1 MTGNTAET
9 LIEQGYEARRG
20 RRLAEARMRFAEAVQ
35 LCRESSDQLLLAQA
49 LTGLGQMER
58 DLDQLN
64 AALKCYQEAVSLHR
78 RLDRPLVLAHTIRH
92 VADILRNQAQ
102 LDLASSNYA
111 EALAIYRAHAETPP
125 LDLANALRGYAL
137 LKASNGDKEGAAKL
151 WQEAGVLYAAAG
163 VEAGVAESEAQ
174 VARLIA

>member
-1 MTGNTAET
+1 VPREQRPALAGAGTHWPWADGTGSGPTE
-9 LIEQGYEARRG
+9 
-20 RRLAEARMRFAEAVQ
+20 
-35 LCRESSDQLLLAQA
+35 CRAQ
-49 LTGLGQMER
+49 
-58 DLDQLN
+58 
-64 AALKCYQEAVSLHR
+64 CYQEAVSLHR

-137 LKASNGDKEGAAKL
+137 LKASNGEQEGAAKL

>member
-1 MTGNTAET
+1 MTGNVPET
-9 LIEQGYEARRG
+9 LIEQGYAARREG
-20 RRLAEARMRFAEAVQ
+20 RIAEARECFAEAVEM
-35 LCRESSDQLLLAQA
+35 CRESSDQVLLASA
-49 LTGLGQMER
+49 LSGLGQIER
-58 DLDQLN
+58 DLGLLD

-78 RLDRPLVLAHTIRH
+78 RLDRPLVLAHSIRH
-92 VADILRNQAQ
+92 VADILRNQVQ
-102 LDLASSNYA
+102 LALASSNYE

-125 LDLANALRGYAL
+125 LDLANAIRGYAL
-137 LKASNGDKEGAAKL
+137 LKANVGDKQGAAKL